1 MRFLGMILV
10 VCLMALAA
18 DRASA
23 QGYCPFLEFCDAQ
36 QRHCHQNCG
45 ALSDV
50 IVRPARPDFV
60 QQCVVRCD
68 WQFNRCTA
76 RGARRCVRHWW

>member
-1 MRFLGMILV
+1 MRFFGMMLV
-10 VCLMALAA
+10 VCLLALAA
-18 DRASA
+18 DKAGA

-50 IVRPARPDFV
+50 IFRPARTAFV
-60 QQCVVRCD
+60 QRCIARCD
-68 WQFNRCTA
+68 WQFNRCTVRSA
-76 RGARRCVRHWW
+76 HRCFRRWR